1 MIVIIG
7 VIIIITR
14 SQFGSVIS
22 DQILVCEPFEPMPTI
37 YAMDL
42 EFPKDSVAAERLR
55 ANFNATGRLLR
66 EISSDCAGWQGTH
79 AYRTG
84 VSAPPFDGELVGFL
98 LVSKTTYHIRLHW
111 SA

>member
-1 MIVIIG
+1 MIVISG
-7 VIIIITR
+7 AIIIIIIR

-22 DQILVCEPFEPMPTI
+22 DQILVCEPSEPMPTI

-66 EISSDCAGWQGTH
+66 ETSSDCAGW
-79 AYRTG
+79 R
-84 VSAPPFDGELVGFL
+84 
-98 LVSKTTYHIRLHW
+98 
-111 SA
+111 